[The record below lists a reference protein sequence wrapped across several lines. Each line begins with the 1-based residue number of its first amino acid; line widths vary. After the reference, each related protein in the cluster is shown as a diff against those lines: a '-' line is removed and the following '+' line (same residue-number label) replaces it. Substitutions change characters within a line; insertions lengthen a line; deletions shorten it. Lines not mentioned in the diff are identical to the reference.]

1 MNPWIVIALI
11 GAGIVFVL
19 DFLLRRKKWAE
30 NTKKEKWSLLVG
42 MISVGVYAFLSALA
56 MLWGIVPY
64 SPDTRLGEVLYDA
77 TLTLGLY
84 YWVLAIA
91 AIIGTFI
98 LRKIGKTKASI
109 WLNVIALAYIAVVLG
124 VNCLA
129 GKFL

>member
-11 GAGIVFVL
+11 GAGIVFVV

-30 NTKKEKWSLLVG
+30 NTKKEKSSLLVG

-109 WLNVIALAYIAVVLG
+109 WLNVIALAYIVVVLG